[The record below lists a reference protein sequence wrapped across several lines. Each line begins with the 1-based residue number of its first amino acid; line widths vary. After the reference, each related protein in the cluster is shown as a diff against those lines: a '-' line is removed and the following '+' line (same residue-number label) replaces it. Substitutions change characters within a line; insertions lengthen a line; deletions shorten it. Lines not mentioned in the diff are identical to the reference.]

1 MCDKNSRTRAQ
12 QPWLTGLA
20 AWRHVRSSQIR
31 DQTGVQGN
39 PQEQHFKKPIFHPL
53 CQLLYSQ
60 TDFLQSNEWKNDFSL
75 LFSSA
80 FP

>member
-1 MCDKNSRTRAQ
+1 MCDKTSRTRAQ
-12 QPWLTGLA
+12 QLWLTDLV

-53 CQLLYSQ
+53 CQLLIFSNG
-60 TDFLQSNEWKNDFSL
+60 FLTIQ
-75 LFSSA
+75 
-80 FP
+80 